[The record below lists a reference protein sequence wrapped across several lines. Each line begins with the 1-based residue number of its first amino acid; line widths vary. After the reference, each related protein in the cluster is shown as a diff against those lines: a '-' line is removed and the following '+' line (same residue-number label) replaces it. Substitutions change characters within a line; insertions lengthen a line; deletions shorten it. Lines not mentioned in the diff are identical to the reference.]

1 MSNYVFTLAR
11 FTCVMWDLFCL
22 VPVGGQD
29 YRVPLLFSK
38 RALGFLWVFLAL
50 KNSKLAFF
58 VWLCFF
64 FWVGFWQGV
73 WVSEQTPLPIL
84 SETPSAKSSRHFF
97 RFRFS
102 YWKVWTRVSRRASRF
117 GRPDCLSFSYYCVVR
132 PYLPMS
138 YFLVWIVVT
147 FVKFFLILFFLVCF
161 FAFGFENFCFCISL
175 EILERCPIDIILS
188 LGCREFFS
196 VCFRKYLFRIL
207 FSGFHY
213 FLIFVFFVS
222 CFLKY
227 YFFNNIFCFE
237 FFEIFWNFY

>member
-1 MSNYVFTLAR
+1 
-11 FTCVMWDLFCL
+11 MWDLFCL

-102 YWKVWTRVSRRASRF
+102 YWKVWTRVQVWSSWLLEFFLLLRCRALPAYVLFPCLDCSNVCEIFSNFVFSCLFFCVWIWKFLFLYFSRDLGEMS
-117 GRPDCLSFSYYCVVR
+117 DWYNSFSG
-132 PYLPMS
+132 L
-138 YFLVWIVVT
+138 
-147 FVKFFLILFFLVCF
+147 
-161 FAFGFENFCFCISL
+161 
-175 EILERCPIDIILS
+175 
-188 LGCREFFS
+188 
-196 VCFRKYLFRIL
+196 
-207 FSGFHY
+207 
-213 FLIFVFFVS
+213 
-222 CFLKY
+222 
-227 YFFNNIFCFE
+227 
-237 FFEIFWNFY
+237 